1 MSMANAFVGL
11 SGYSYKPWQGEGR
24 FYPVGLKQKD
34 FLDFYAGRYNA
45 VEMDGSW
52 YKTPTEE
59 AIKQWIE
66 GTPDDFR
73 FSFKLHRRI
82 THLGRLKEETYE
94 AVHYMLRR
102 MLPMAKAGKLGPFL
116 IQLPPNLKRDD
127 ARLEGFLSALPHDFS
142 KVQELECEPG
152 LRAKWSIEFRNETW
166 VCPEIEEMMRRHNV
180 AWVASDRDEAKAD
193 RKDTADFH
201 YIRLRRM
208 DTTEGTL
215 KAWAS
220 YFDAQAENGKDCF
233 IYCKHEDD
241 GSPWEWADFLLQ
253 SLKNRG

>member
-1 MSMANAFVGL
+1 MPMANAHVGL

-34 FLDFYAGRYNA
+34 FLQFYTEHYKA

-66 GTPDDFR
+66 GTPDNFQ

-94 AVHYMLRR
+94 GVHYILRR
-102 MLPMAKAGKLGPFL
+102 MLPMARAGKLGPFL

-127 ARLEGFLSALPHDFS
+127 ARLEGFVAQLPHDFS
-142 KVQELECEPG
+142 KVQELECEAG
-152 LRAKWSIEFRNETW
+152 LRAKWSVEFRHESW
-166 VCPEIEEMMRRHNV
+166 VCAEVDEIMRKYNI

-193 RKDTADFH
+193 RRDTADFH

-208 DTTEGTL
+208 DTTDETL
-215 KAWAS
+215 TEWAS
-220 YFDAQAENGKDCF
+220 YIKQQTAKDKDCF

-241 GSPWEWADFLLQ
+241 GSPWLWADFLLKQ
-253 SLKNRG
+253 L